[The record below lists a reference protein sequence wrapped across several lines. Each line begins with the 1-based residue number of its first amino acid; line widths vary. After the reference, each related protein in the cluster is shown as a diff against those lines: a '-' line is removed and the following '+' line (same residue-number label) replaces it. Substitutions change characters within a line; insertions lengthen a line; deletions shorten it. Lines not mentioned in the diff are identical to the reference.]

1 MVDEVEFEN
10 PRCAARSAAQEDW
23 GAELQSAIGLVV
35 FAFHGAT
42 GNTVGRHSFCGI
54 VIDG

>member
-10 PRCAARSAAQEDW
+10 PRCAARGAVQEDW